1 MNVNTNMNYNFI
13 MILGPTASGKTLLS
27 VELAKKLNTEIIN
40 ADSMQIY
47 KNLNI
52 GTAKPTLKE
61 QGNIKH
67 HLLDFLEPANEYS
80 VSNFKEDASKIIKQ
94 LNNTGKTPIVVGGT
108 GFFLESLLSNYSYGN
123 AVKNDFI
130 RQKYMNLKEE
140 HGNEYIY
147 DILKKIDPQ
156 TAEKLHPNDFKRV
169 IRALEIF
176 EVCGKTKFEM
186 EQQNKQTT
194 STEFK
199 PYIIGLTMPREMLY
213 EKINLR
219 VDKMIEDGLV
229 AEVEELIN
237 QGLTTNNQCMKGIG
251 YKELIDYFNNKQ
263 PLDICVEKIKQAS
276 RNYAKR
282 QMTWFGHMENI
293 HWFDVSTNSI
303 QDIINEI
310 LTDLKK

>member
-108 GFFLESLLSNYSYGN
+108 GFF
-123 AVKNDFI
+123 
-130 RQKYMNLKEE
+130 
-140 HGNEYIY
+140 
-147 DILKKIDPQ
+147 
-156 TAEKLHPNDFKRV
+156 
-169 IRALEIF
+169 
-176 EVCGKTKFEM
+176 
-186 EQQNKQTT
+186 
-194 STEFK
+194 
-199 PYIIGLTMPREMLY
+199 
-213 EKINLR
+213 
-219 VDKMIEDGLV
+219 
-229 AEVEELIN
+229 
-237 QGLTTNNQCMKGIG
+237 
-251 YKELIDYFNNKQ
+251 
-263 PLDICVEKIKQAS
+263 
-276 RNYAKR
+276 
-282 QMTWFGHMENI
+282 
-293 HWFDVSTNSI
+293 
-303 QDIINEI
+303 
-310 LTDLKK
+310 